1 MGPLEL
7 MYSWQALLCAAA
19 AFGVTQITKRIIE
32 VIYEK
37 KLVESERQKIRK
49 KAKEQGVYR
58 STPKDKQPSDGELK
72 RKVNPVLNRIVL
84 PIVPVIVGIVYAMV
98 VPLRPE
104 TLIEY
109 ADTHLSGA
117 WLYLGYGGWG
127 AACGQFSTMLFDK
140 LKDILQQ
147 ANASTA

>member
-19 AFGVTQITKRIIE
+19 AFGATQIVKRIID

-37 KLVESERQKIRK
+37 KLVESERKKIRE

-58 STPKDKQPSDGELK
+58 SPPKGKEPTDGELK
-72 RKVNPVLNRIVL
+72 RRVNPVVNRIVM
-84 PIVPVIVGIVYAMV
+84 PVVPVVVGAAYAML

-104 TLIEY
+104 VLIEY
-109 ADTHLSGA
+109 ADEHLSGA
-117 WLYLGYGGWG
+117 WLYMGYAGWG
-127 AACGQFSTMLFDK
+127 AACGQFCTMLFDK
-140 LKDILQQ
+140 LKDMLKQ
-147 ANASTA
+147 AKPATT